1 MSHTL
6 LYDVERFLFI
16 PLAQEQD
23 DGECCGGGVG
33 DGDGVPDAIDA
44 EDGRQDEEEGDDEDD
59 VPAVKTYDVILRVKP
74 EKAAQIHSEMIN
86 GQKCLVIPME
96 EDEHAAIN
104 GVNTTI

>member
-1 MSHTL
+1 MGGFVCMMGGGNIFFSHTL

-59 VPAVKTYDVILRVKP
+59 LSG
-74 EKAAQIHSEMIN
+74 EGEEEGFSGLIHA
-86 GQKCLVIPME
+86 GE
-96 EDEHAAIN
+96 E
-104 GVNTTI
+104 V

>member
-1 MSHTL
+1 MSRTL

-33 DGDGVPDAIDA
+33 DGDGIPDAIDA

-59 VPAVKTYDVILRVKP
+59 LSG
-74 EKAAQIHSEMIN
+74 EGEEEGFSGLIHA
-86 GQKCLVIPME
+86 GE
-96 EDEHAAIN
+96 E
-104 GVNTTI
+104 V